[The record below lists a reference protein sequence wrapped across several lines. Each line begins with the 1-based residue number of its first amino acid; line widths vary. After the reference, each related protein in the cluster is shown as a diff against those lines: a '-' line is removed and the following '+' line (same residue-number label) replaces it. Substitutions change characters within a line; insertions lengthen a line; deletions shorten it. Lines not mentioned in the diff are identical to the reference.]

1 MSDKLLSYFLKNENI
16 ALKTRFQIALQCAP
30 FLKGAK
36 ISSVITME
44 AEMCRELSEI
54 FQDTGIEYRILF
66 QKEARCLVFFFRRE
80 TLWIHL
86 TRPDVQQHLQR
97 YGYSVCSLDEMV
109 DRLAERAA
117 DQQRQGN
124 GFPHEIGVFLGY
136 PKEDVEGFIRNQ
148 GQAYLFA
155 GYWKVYSNPSR
166 ARKIFQLY
174 DRLKEYVVW
183 EFLEGKSIKEIAQ

>member
-30 FLKGAK
+30 FLKGVK

-44 AEMCRELSEI
+44 EEMCKEFSEI
-54 FQDTGIEYRILF
+54 FRDTGIEYRILF
-66 QKEARCLVFFFRRE
+66 RKEARCLVFFFRRE
-80 TLWIHL
+80 TLWTHL
-86 TRPDVQQHLQR
+86 SQPEVQQHLQR
-97 YGYSVCSLDEMV
+97 YGYPLRSLDETVARLARRAV
-109 DRLAERAA
+109 DR
-117 DQQRQGN
+117 QRQEN

-148 GQAYLFA
+148 GHAYLFA
-155 GYWKVYSNPSR
+155 GYWKVYSNPAR
-166 ARKIFQLY
+166 ARKVFQLY
-174 DRLKEYVVW
+174 DRIKEYAVW